1 MSSFFLAGALEQV
14 KSSPTMKLHEL
25 IDWRAIDAKLV
36 GLYKREST
44 NGGGPIPYPA
54 LSMFKL
60 MLLGQ
65 SHHHSE
71 AVSRAIQFSP
81 GGDY

>member
-36 GLYKREST
+36 GLYKREASK
-44 NGGGPIPYPA
+44 GGGPIPYAPCRC
-54 LSMFKL
+54 SSSCCW
-60 MLLGQ
+60 GNGITCRTRR
-65 SHHHSE
+65 S
-71 AVSRAIQFSP
+71 SRR
-81 GGDY
+81 

>member
-1 MSSFFLAGALEQV
+1 MSSFFLSGALEQV
-14 KSSPTMKLHEL
+14 RSSPTMKLHAL
-25 IDWRAIDAKLV
+25 IDWAAIDSKLV

-44 NGGGPIPYPA
+44 HGGGPIPYAP

-65 SHHHSE
+65 
-71 AVSRAIQFSP
+71 
-81 GGDY
+81 